1 LKDQGE
7 LAVRFQ
13 NPRRVAVT
21 GLGLVTPVGV
31 GLAESWAA
39 IKAGRSGVGPITRFQ
54 TKGFKTT
61 IAAEVKGFVAEDFM
75 EKKAAK
81 RLELFIQYAVAA
93 AKMAVADCGLSSVAG
108 TKSGCVLGCGLGGLN
123 SMEDNHSLILAGRPD
138 RVSAF
143 FIPMMIGN
151 MAAGQ
156 VAIELGLMGPNI
168 LTATACA
175 AGTHAV
181 GQAAQLIRDYDYDF
195 MVTGGTESVIT
206 PMAIAG
212 FNSIKAISTRN
223 HEPSRA
229 SRPFD
234 CDRDGFVVGEGAGIL
249 ILEELNRAIERGARI
264 YAEILGFGVSC
275 DAFHFTAPPDD
286 GRGAVLAMENALEDA
301 APRGLTVKDIKYINA
316 HGTSTGLNDQSETAA
331 IKRVFG
337 PLASEIPISSTKSMT
352 GHLLGG
358 AGGIESAFLALAI
371 YEGVIP
377 PTINLDNPDPLCDL
391 DYVPHQ
397 SRPGQLKAA
406 MSNSFGF
413 GGTNGV
419 LIMGKPGEWG

>member
-1 LKDQGE
+1 M
-7 LAVRFQ
+7 RSQ

-21 GLGLVTPVGV
+21 GIGLVTPVGI
-31 GLAESWAA
+31 GLEPTWEA
-39 IKAGRSGVGPITRFQ
+39 IKAGKGGVGPITRFP
-54 TKGFKTT
+54 TEGYKTT
-61 IAAEVKGFVAEDFM
+61 IAAEVKGFAAEDYM

-93 AKMAVADCGLSSVAG
+93 AKMAVSDSGLSSVAG
-108 TKSGCVLGCGLGGLN
+108 EKSGCVLGCGLGGLK
-123 SMEDNHSLILAGRPD
+123 SMEDNHAQIVAGRPD
-138 RVSAF
+138 RISAF

-156 VAIELGLMGPNI
+156 VAIELGLLGPN
-168 LTATACA
+168 LLAATACA

-181 GQAAQLIRDYDYDF
+181 GQAAQLIRDYDYDL
-195 MVTGGTESVIT
+195 MVTGGTESVVT
-206 PMAIAG
+206 PLAISG
-212 FNSIKAISTRN
+212 FNAIKAISTRN
-223 HEPSRA
+223 DAPEKA

-234 CDRDGFVVGEGAGIL
+234 RDRDGFVVGEGAGIL
-249 ILEELNRAIERGARI
+249 ILEEWNRAQSRGARI
-264 YAEILGFGVSC
+264 YAEILGFGASC

-286 GRGAVLAMENALEDA
+286 GRGAVLAIRAALNDA
-301 APRGLTVKDIKYINA
+301 APRNLTLADIGYVNA
-316 HGTSTGLNDQSETAA
+316 HGTSTGLNDQVETKAM
-331 IKRVFG
+331 KQVFG
-337 PLASEIPISSTKSMT
+337 PLAPKVPISSTKSMT

-371 YEGVIP
+371 HEGVIP
-377 PTINLDNPDPLCDL
+377 PTVNLDNPDPLCDL

-397 SRPGQLKAA
+397 SRKADLRAA

-419 LIMGKPGEWG
+419 IIMGKVGAWD